1 MARASNGWVLL
12 NQVRL
17 GYEVWRQLNG
27 FPPVVSAKEP
37 KENDAKGKIP
47 KVKL

>member
-1 MARASNGWVLL
+1 VLL

-27 FPPVVSAKEP
+27 FPPVVAPAEPEGGGKAK
-37 KENDAKGKIP
+37 
-47 KVKL
+47 